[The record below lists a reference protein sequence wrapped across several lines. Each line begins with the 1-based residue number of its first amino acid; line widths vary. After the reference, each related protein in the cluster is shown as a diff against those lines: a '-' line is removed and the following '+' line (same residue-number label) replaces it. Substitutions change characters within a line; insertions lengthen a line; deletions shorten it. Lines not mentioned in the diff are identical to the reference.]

1 VRAILKTVNDDP
13 VADAID
19 TVMGYAIEPSGF
31 APFGIRF
38 GQGQPVNAVNYS
50 VILGSDE
57 DEMETDVV
65 IIGAPVLLWT
75 DDIQYTADGDLFITG
90 TITNRGAEDVRA
102 PRAIATVFDERGRV
116 VAVGFTDANDEVLE
130 ANSETTYTLLIS
142 EMGGAAMNYI
152 VNVQAVPCDG
162 AC

>member
-1 VRAILKTVNDDP
+1 
-13 VADAID
+13 
-19 TVMGYAIEPSGF
+19 
-31 APFGIRF
+31 
-38 GQGQPVNAVNYS
+38 VNYS

-116 VAVGFTDANDEVLE
+116 VAVGFADANDEVLE

-142 EMGGAAMNYI
+142 EMGGTAMNYI
-152 VNVQAVPCDG
+152 VNVQALPCDG